1 LSVLGGTITCVPAA
15 APEKTDDTPLVSHT
29 GVPLTRS
36 TTLRFT
42 LAPNQEQHHRL
53 LAQACAA
60 RLAFNHHIGRV
71 KANLDQRAA
80 ERTYG
85 IADADLTP
93 SLSWSKVSFIN
104 EMNSWKDGR
113 APDARVTVD
122 PDTGEVVRGLA
133 WRGEVSAD
141 VFECA
146 SVNAAQALKNWTD
159 SRKGARAG
167 KAGFPKFKSRHR
179 TRPSFRLRAKYTE
192 GKPSPVR
199 PTGSKTIRFP
209 KLGELKVR
217 AATKQFRRMLE
228 SGRLHVYAA
237 AFTFERGR
245 WVVSI
250 TGVAADFHHQRRS
263 TPGRH
268 QPRVGVDLG
277 VKTLATIA
285 DEEGTVLG
293 VVEGVKSLQHA
304 QKQLLTATQ
313 AYSRTKRGS
322 NGRRKAAARL
332 GKVHARVRALRQAMI
347 HELSSAI
354 ANGYASVVIE
364 DLNVAGMLQLRSLAR
379 QVSDAS
385 FGEFRR
391 QLEYKCAWY
400 GTELVIA
407 DRWFPS
413 SKTCSGCGTVKADLT
428 LSDRVYECGRCGLV
442 LDRDVNAAVNLAR
455 YQPAPD
461 EGATKPAPPPLAAA

>member
-1 LSVLGGTITCVPAA
+1 
-15 APEKTDDTPLVSHT
+15 
-29 GVPLTRS
+29 
-36 TTLRFT
+36 
-42 LAPNQEQHHRL
+42 
-53 LAQACAA
+53 
-60 RLAFNHHIGRV
+60 
-71 KANLDQRAA
+71 
-80 ERTYG
+80 
-85 IADADLTP
+85 
-93 SLSWSKVSFIN
+93 
-104 EMNSWKDGR
+104 
-113 APDARVTVD
+113 
-122 PDTGEVVRGLA
+122 
-133 WRGEVSAD
+133 
-141 VFECA
+141 
-146 SVNAAQALKNWTD
+146 
-159 SRKGARAG
+159 
-167 KAGFPKFKSRHR
+167 
-179 TRPSFRLRAKYTE
+179 
-192 GKPSPVR
+192 
-199 PTGSKTIRFP
+199 
-209 KLGELKVR
+209 
-217 AATKQFRRMLE
+217 
-228 SGRLHVYAA
+228 
-237 AFTFERGR
+237 
-245 WVVSI
+245 
-250 TGVAADFHHQRRS
+250 
-263 TPGRH
+263 
-268 QPRVGVDLG
+268 